1 MILFPSVDKLLE
13 RVDSRYS
20 LIMLASKRAHEI
32 DKYRIDKW
40 RGAPPGYGS
49 GALAHPDKAG
59 ETVSLE
65 GDKPLLLDHYDSNKS
80 VGMALEEIEA
90 GLVTID
96 PDQHEDLQD

>member
-32 DKYRIDKW
+32 DKYREDKF
-40 RGAPPGYGS
+40 RDDHS
-49 GALAHPDKAG
+49 DKPVDMS
-59 ETVSLE
+59 E
-65 GDKPLLLDHYDSNKS
+65 DKPLLLDHYESNKS

-96 PDQHEDLQD
+96 TETKD

>member
-32 DKYRIDKW
+32 DKYRTDKW
-40 RGAPPGYGS
+40 RAE
-49 GALAHPDKAG
+49 HPDKAT
-59 ETVSLE
+59 EPVDLAA
-65 GDKPLLLDHYDSNKS
+65 DKPLLLKHYNSNKS

-96 PDQHEDLQD
+96 PDSEK